1 MRTRNGE
8 PDFYLGSEE
17 LTAWSVPRA
26 VYLLASGERGAYRV
40 RLDPAAP
47 DGTAEVVVRPRYEG
61 DALEPSG
68 ELPLHV
74 TVFDDRGALVARGEL
89 YATQAE
95 AAATTGGIG
104 GVG

>member
-1 MRTRNGE
+1 MTSGE

-26 VYLLASGERGAYRV
+26 VYLLAAGGHGAYRV
-40 RLDPAAP
+40 RLDPPSP
-47 DGTAEVVVRPRYEG
+47 DGAAELVLRPRYEG
-61 DALEPSG
+61 DSLEPTS

-74 TVFDDRGALVARGEL
+74 NVLDDGGTLVAVGEL

-95 AAATTGGIG
+95 AASTTGG
-104 GVG
+104 VGSGA